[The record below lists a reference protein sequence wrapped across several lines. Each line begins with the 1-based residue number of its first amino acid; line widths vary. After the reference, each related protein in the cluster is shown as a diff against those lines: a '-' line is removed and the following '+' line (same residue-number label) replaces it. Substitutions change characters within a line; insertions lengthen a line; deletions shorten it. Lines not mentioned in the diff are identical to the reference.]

1 MTPRSAADPN
11 VPDSRA
17 PADPARDA
25 DPPAGPAARP
35 RRVGPVRRRRRRSLI
50 GRLSAATC
58 ALVVAAIAAGL
69 ALRDWL
75 GDPVLA
81 GAITAAVFLVLALW
95 VVRHALVPVTAMFR
109 ALAGTVTSYRDGD
122 FAFSLAWPRN
132 DELGDLVVAHNA
144 LGDTLRA
151 QRETLVHR
159 ELLLDTMVQNT
170 PVAMLLCD
178 PGGHIVYGNLAARQ
192 LLAGGRRLEGQRL
205 AALLEAAP
213 ESLREAVARGRD
225 GLFAVER
232 DGEEEIYYLA
242 RNGFRL
248 NGRPHELF
256 VLRHL
261 TSELHRQE
269 VRTWKK
275 VIRVISHELNNSL
288 APIASLAHSGSE
300 LLKRGK
306 YDPLDKVFATIA
318 DRARH
323 LEQFILGY
331 ARFAKLPAPRP
342 ELTAWADLVERLRG
356 QVAFQVDGA
365 LPDPGGQFDPAQ
377 LEQALVNL
385 LRNAHESGSPPAD
398 IQLRVRKLPGT
409 VAIEVS
415 DRGTGMTE
423 AVLSH
428 ALLPFYSTKRGGTGL
443 GLALVREIAEAHG
456 GRVALA
462 NRPGGGVSVTIT
474 LPQ

>member
-1 MTPRSAADPN
+1 MPSPPFA
-11 VPDSRA
+11 
-17 PADPARDA
+17 A
-25 DPPAGPAARP
+25 DPPAPAPDALADPAATEAAAAAIAGAGAPVGPAH
-35 RRVGPVRRRRRRSLI
+35 GVRRRRGSLI
-50 GRLSAATC
+50 GRLAAATC
-58 ALVVAAIAAGL
+58 ALVTAAIAAGL

-81 GAITAAVFLVLALW
+81 GAITAVVFLPLALW
-95 VVRHALVPVTAMFR
+95 VVRRALVPVTAMFR

-122 FAFSLAWPRN
+122 FAFSLAWPHH
-132 DELGDLVVAHNA
+132 DELGDLVAAHNA
-144 LGDTLRA
+144 LGDTLRS

-178 PGGHIVYGNLAARQ
+178 PRGHVVYGNLAARQ

-205 AALLEAAP
+205 DALLEAAP
-213 ESLREAVARGRD
+213 EPLREAVARGRD

-288 APIASLAHSGSE
+288 APIASLAHSGGE
-300 LLKRGK
+300 LLRRGK

-318 DRARH
+318 ERARH

-342 ELTAWADLVERLRG
+342 ELTAWADLIERLRG

-365 LPDPGGQFDPAQ
+365 LPDARGHFDPAQ

-385 LRNAHESGSPPAD
+385 VRNAHESGSPPAEV
-398 IQLRVRKLPGT
+398 QLRVRKLPGA

-423 AVLSH
+423 AVLSQ

-443 GLALVREIAEAHG
+443 GLALVR
-456 GRVALA
+456 
-462 NRPGGGVSVTIT
+462 
-474 LPQ
+474 